1 MVLRDV
7 KETMP
12 KSAIIKMTRIQN
24 NPRLTL
30 TRNLS
35 KNGAVRSIFGSG
47 DENTW
52 EKEIRNKIQSNRTI
66 EPSV

>member
-47 DENTW
+47 DEKTW
-52 EKEIRNKIQSNRTI
+52 EKEIRNKIQSNRAI